1 MKWVKMFE
9 YFWPI
14 AIALALVIGL
24 YSTYSA
30 LQAKMSNKI
39 IRQKFTLD
47 EIRKYDGS
55 NNKSYMA
62 VDGLVFDVTKVEFY
76 KPGGPYSLFVGRDA
90 SVALAKMSFE
100 PKWLE
105 MSLKDAELDE
115 VERTNLS
122 QWRERLI
129 EKRYPIVGELV
140 YTEHDKS
147 S

>member
-1 MKWVKMFE
+1 MFE

-14 AIALALVIGL
+14 AIALAIGIGF

-30 LQAKMSNKI
+30 LQARMSNKI

-62 VDGLVFDVTKVEFY
+62 VDGLVFDVSKAEFY
-76 KPGGPYSLFVGRDA
+76 KPGGPYAMFVGRDA

-100 PKWLE
+100 QQWLE
-105 MSLKDAELDE
+105 TPLKDAKLDE
-115 VERTNLS
+115 VELTSLA
-122 QWRERLI
+122 QWRQRFI

-140 YTEHDKS
+140 YSEHDKS